1 MGLKSPLTLIILSMS
16 LFMSLRCGKEASLP
30 QNLSGFTTKF
40 ELKPNSFGIT
50 QAKSSL
56 TTAYITSSREQW
68 IRDGITPTNIG
79 QESMMRH
86 DIYSLSRGK
95 LLSFTFRK
103 LKRTRSTCSYYPN
116 CCATRQILLL
126 GGDISTNP
134 GPNVKRKPKC
144 EQCER
149 TIAKN
154 SRSIKCVECECIKHL
169 KCAGL
174 TTKSFDRLETGW
186 KCTKYILKELPLF
199 DATISPGVNEI
210 PDNTIVSRGRLVR
223 KVSELQ
229 RAKQW
234 SAL

>member
-1 MGLKSPLTLIILSMS
+1 
-16 LFMSLRCGKEASLP
+16 
-30 QNLSGFTTKF
+30 
-40 ELKPNSFGIT
+40 
-50 QAKSSL
+50 
-56 TTAYITSSREQW
+56 
-68 IRDGITPTNIG
+68 
-79 QESMMRH
+79 MRH

-95 LLSFTFRK
+95 LLSSTLRK

-154 SRSIKCVECECIKHL
+154 SRSIQCVESECIKHL

-186 KCTKYILKELPLF
+186 KYTKYILKEIPLF
-199 DATISPGVNEI
+199 DAPISPGVNEI
-210 PDNTIVSRGRLVR
+210 PDNTHDAESKIDQDNSYVQTLQPTDYSSIVDEKKADSRELMIAHLNINRLQNKFDDLQILNDTLKAHILV
-223 KVSELQ
+223 VSETKIDRTYPDSQ
-229 RAKQW
+229 FFMEGYKMYRKDRIN
-234 SAL
+234 